1 MFRHLYHSHTWEH
14 SGSWAA
20 SYFFRFK
27 PLRLRVVKLN
37 YNEFRM
43 RVRRNH
49 ATAEHISTRG
59 GKWWA
64 FTSTCT
70 LFAKETLRM
79 QRSLLMLHCQW
90 RNGVMLTFPKHPKTL
105 CSLLVHVPRCQSSG
119 GWVGYPYPLTNGI
132 WGGEPY
138 WNFIL
143 KFHVCNH
150 VFSMIN
156 ILHHSMSLAL
166 AFSSVRL
173 KILKQH
179 MCRDGIPP
187 KNCAAVIIPELS
199 ASIF

>member
-59 GKWWA
+59 GMWWA

-119 GWVGYPYPLTNGI
+119 GVGRVSLPSYKWNLR
-132 WGGEPY
+132 GGTV
-138 WNFIL
+138 L
-143 KFHVCNH
+143 KFHFKISCLQSCFLNDQYSSSFH
-150 VFSMIN
+150 VIGTC
-156 ILHHSMSLAL
+156 
-166 AFSSVRL
+166 V
-173 KILKQH
+173 
-179 MCRDGIPP
+179 
-187 KNCAAVIIPELS
+187 
-199 ASIF
+199 